1 MEAALQPGV
10 ALDMAQRLW
19 LSCQF
24 TNLLPWSIVTK
35 SGRPITILMA
45 DDDEEDLLLARS
57 ALEACRLANDLHC
70 VRNGE
75 ELLDYL
81 YRRGEYA
88 ELASSPRP
96 GLILLDLNMPRKD
109 GREALQEIK
118 ADPELRHIPIV
129 ILTTSKAEEDIYRTY
144 DLGAN
149 SYITKPVTFNSLVE
163 VMQSLG
169 RYWFEIVD
177 LPPSQKPW
185 TDREDGVKF
194 LNPLRYSPPRG
205 QSKNGIH

>member
-1 MEAALQPGV
+1 
-10 ALDMAQRLW
+10 
-19 LSCQF
+19 
-24 TNLLPWSIVTK
+24 
-35 SGRPITILMA
+35 MA
-45 DDDEEDLLLARS
+45 DDDEEDLLLAKR

-81 YRRGEYA
+81 YRRGKYA
-88 ELASSPRP
+88 ELATSPRP

-118 ADPELRHIPIV
+118 ADPELRYIPIV

-163 VMQSLG
+163 VMRSLG

-177 LPPSQKPW
+177 LPSNQN
-185 TDREDGVKF
+185 T
-194 LNPLRYSPPRG
+194 
-205 QSKNGIH
+205 